1 MNVLALNVGSS
12 SLKYTLFSM
21 PREAILAESS
31 GAQTTKEVFA
41 HCQPLAVDAI
51 GHRVV
56 HGGPHFVAPIRVIES
71 VLGELRNLSALDPV
85 HNPAETAA
93 LEQGMRLLPNIPSV
107 AVFDTAFHQSLPP
120 VAACYALPHALSE
133 RLELRRYGFH
143 GTSYKY
149 VSQRLLTCLGRDAIG
164 TKLIVCHLG
173 NGASVCALRDGKS
186 VDTSMGFT
194 PLEGL
199 IMGTRCGDI
208 DAGLLL
214 FLLRTQAMT
223 PAQLDTLLN
232 QQSGLKGLGGHGG
245 DVRLL
250 ESAADD
256 GDPQAELTL
265 TAFAYRVRK
274 YIGAYA
280 AALGGV
286 DALAFTGGIGE
297 HSATMRTRIC
307 DGLAFLGIALDP
319 KRNAAAP
326 AAETLLSLD
335 SSSTPIWKIP
345 TDEQRQLAREVFTL
359 LKENP

>member
-1 MNVLALNVGSS
+1 
-12 SLKYTLFSM
+12 
-21 PREAILAESS
+21 
-31 GAQTTKEVFA
+31 
-41 HCQPLAVDAI
+41 
-51 GHRVV
+51 
-56 HGGPHFVAPIRVIES
+56 
-71 VLGELRNLSALDPV
+71 
-85 HNPAETAA
+85 
-93 LEQGMRLLPNIPSV
+93 
-107 AVFDTAFHQSLPP
+107 
-120 VAACYALPHALSE
+120 
-133 RLELRRYGFH
+133 
-143 GTSYKY
+143 
-149 VSQRLLTCLGRDAIG
+149 
-164 TKLIVCHLG
+164 
-173 NGASVCALRDGKS
+173 
-186 VDTSMGFT
+186 
-194 PLEGL
+194 
-199 IMGTRCGDI
+199 
-208 DAGLLL
+208 
-214 FLLRTQAMT
+214 
-223 PAQLDTLLN
+223 
-232 QQSGLKGLGGHGG
+232 
-245 DVRLL
+245 LL